1 MWTRRSSDSRHL
13 VHKAVQEEGRT
24 ALLIHSKLKPVGIG
38 QLLNRLK
45 EEWSEQVSGGISLIV
60 VNKGAVIGQ
69 VCFVPVWHNLW
80 GYRWSQQILKSYQ
93 LARNHKFSRQK
104 CRNCNK
110 NDVFYFYDKMSWY
123 VMICMTKMSWYV
135 IICLDMSWYVISG
148 HFYQLQLY
156 SLLWIAFLFFR

>member
-13 VHKAVQEEGRT
+13 VHEAVQEEGRT
-24 ALLIHSKLKPVGIG
+24 ALLIHSKLKPVGIS

-80 GYRWSQQILKSYQ
+80 GYR
-93 LARNHKFSRQK
+93 
-104 CRNCNK
+104 
-110 NDVFYFYDKMSWY
+110 
-123 VMICMTKMSWYV
+123 
-135 IICLDMSWYVISG
+135 
-148 HFYQLQLY
+148 
-156 SLLWIAFLFFR
+156 

>member
-60 VNKGAVIGQ
+60 VNKEG
-69 VCFVPVWHNLW
+69 
-80 GYRWSQQILKSYQ
+80 GYRPSVLCASV
-93 LARNHKFSRQK
+93 A
-104 CRNCNK
+104 
-110 NDVFYFYDKMSWY
+110 
-123 VMICMTKMSWYV
+123 
-135 IICLDMSWYVISG
+135 
-148 HFYQLQLY
+148 
-156 SLLWIAFLFFR
+156 